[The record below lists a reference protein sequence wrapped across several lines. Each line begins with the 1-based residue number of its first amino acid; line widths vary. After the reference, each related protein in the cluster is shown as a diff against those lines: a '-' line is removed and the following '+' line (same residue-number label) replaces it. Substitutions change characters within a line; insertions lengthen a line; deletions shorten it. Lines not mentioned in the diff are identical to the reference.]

1 MGVPELKVPLDPPSL
16 PHSLRHWT
24 KGERGAKKKVWSQ
37 SWHSKCTLHSRT
49 VRYTKLIRK
58 SITHCQ
64 EGKVGFFVWGFFFG
78 DFFLASMWQINRFFF
93 FFWFLTMF
101 PSPSTSTPF
110 SVKDILN
117 LEQTHDVLASSLD
130 DCSRMDCCTVATSSS
145 SSCMLGRMKQEPLRD
160 ISSTAAS
167 LLVEDTH
174 DSRAGRGNALNFA
187 STFYGKSLMEM
198 EIDKDGKSDAFEG
211 KRRKGELKKE
221 LSLVGRP
228 IKPRPGYTCAWFE

>member
-1 MGVPELKVPLDPPSL
+1 M
-16 PHSLRHWT
+16 
-24 KGERGAKKKVWSQ
+24 
-37 SWHSKCTLHSRT
+37 
-49 VRYTKLIRK
+49 
-58 SITHCQ
+58 
-64 EGKVGFFVWGFFFG
+64 GFFVWVVFFFLFFFG
-78 DFFLASMWQINRFFF
+78 DFFLASMWQINRLFF

-198 EIDKDGKSDAFEG
+198 EIDKGGKSDAFEG

-221 LSLVGRP
+221 LSLVWRP